1 MQGARRGSIVDTMD
15 KPMQRRRR
23 PSPCQPFGTGQI
35 SLMRRCRLLIG
46 SLPNLVGSALP
57 EGNLRVA
64 AT

>member
-1 MQGARRGSIVDTMD
+1 MQGARAVHSGYYGQAE
-15 KPMQRRRR
+15 QRRRR

-46 SLPNLVGSALP
+46 SRPNSVGSALP
-57 EGNLRVA
+57 EGKSAAVA